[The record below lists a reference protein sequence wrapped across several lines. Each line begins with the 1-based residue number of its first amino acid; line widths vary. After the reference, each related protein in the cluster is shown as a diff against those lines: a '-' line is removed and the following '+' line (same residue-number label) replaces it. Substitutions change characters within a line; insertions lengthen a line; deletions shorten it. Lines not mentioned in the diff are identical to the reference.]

1 MACRGEV
8 LIDCEELNGL
18 GNGVY
23 MVVQCAV
30 CVYLWL
36 GIYVLGYK
44 LCMPQKRMSKDHLS
58 SIGDEIEVL
67 IWIEKWRK
75 NDKELNLE

>member
-1 MACRGEV
+1 
-8 LIDCEELNGL
+8 
-18 GNGVY
+18 
-23 MVVQCAV
+23 
-30 CVYLWL
+30 
-36 GIYVLGYK
+36 
-44 LCMPQKRMSKDHLS
+44 MPQKRMSKDHLS